1 MDLDSLHPDKRVLI
15 IGAAS
20 LDVLGQ
26 PIGVPEPGT
35 SNPAHVRTSF
45 GGVARNVA
53 ENLARLGQPVTL
65 ISAVGKDDLGSQL
78 LQHTASAGVEVSHCL
93 QVSDAGTAAY
103 IAILDE
109 NGNLYYGLD
118 DMSILRHISSAYLRS
133 LADLFA
139 KSALVFVD
147 ANLAPATLR
156 TVFSLAKRHNIPV
169 CADAT
174 STPLAK
180 RFENHLSRLFL
191 LNANRSEASALLYN
205 RIVVN
210 DVSSALAAAREF
222 VRLGV
227 EIAVIPIG
235 EGGVCYATSQ
245 TSGHIPAVLTRIVD
259 SIGAGDALTATTL
272 FGILN
277 DMDIDEAVRL
287 GVTAASLT
295 LTHTGAVV
303 PNLSLELLYDRLI
316 I

>member
-1 MDLDSLHPDKRVLI
+1 MIVDSLHPDKRVLV

-26 PIGVPEPGT
+26 PMGVPEPGT

-65 ISAVGKDDLGSQL
+65 ISAVGKDDLGAQL
-78 LQHTASAGVEVSHCL
+78 LNHTASAGVDVSHCL
-93 QVSDAGTAAY
+93 QISDASTATY

-118 DMSILRHISSAYLRS
+118 DMSILRHVSSAYLRS

-139 KSALVFVD
+139 DSALVFVD

-156 TVFSLAKRHNIPV
+156 TVFSLAKRNRLPV

-191 LNANRSEASALLYN
+191 LNANRSEASALLDN
-205 RIVVN
+205 RIEVN
-210 DVSSALAAAREF
+210 DMTSALAAAREF

-227 EIAVIPIG
+227 EIAVIPMG

-277 DMDIDEAVRL
+277 DMDIDEAIRL

>member
-1 MDLDSLHPDKRVLI
+1 MYLDSLHPDKRVLI

-93 QVSDAGTAAY
+93 QVSDASTAAY

>member
-1 MDLDSLHPDKRVLI
+1 MDMDSFHPDKRVLV

-53 ENLARLGQPVTL
+53 EKLARLGQPVAL
-65 ISAVGKDDLGSQL
+65 VAAVGKDDLGSQL
-78 LQHTASAGVEVSHCL
+78 LSHTASAGVDVSHCL

-109 NGNLYYGLD
+109 KGNLYYGLD

-133 LADLFA
+133 LADLFSE
-139 KSALVFVD
+139 SALVFVD

-180 RFENHLSRLFL
+180 RIGNHLPRLFL
-191 LNANRSEASALLYN
+191 LNANRSEASALLDN
-205 RIVVN
+205 RIEVN
-210 DVSSALAAAREF
+210 DMTSALAAAREF

-277 DMDIDEAVRL
+277 DMDIDEAIRL

>member
-1 MDLDSLHPDKRVLI
+1 MDVDNFHPDKRVLV

-26 PIGVPEPGT
+26 PIGTPESGT
-35 SNPAHVRTSF
+35 STPAHVRTSF

-65 ISAVGKDDLGSQL
+65 VSAVGKDDLGKQL
-78 LQHTASAGVEVSHCL
+78 LNHTASAGVDVNCCI
-93 QVSDAGTAAY
+93 QVSDAATAAY
-103 IAILDE
+103 IAILDDK
-109 NGNLYYGLD
+109 GNLSYGLD
-118 DMSILRHISSAYLRS
+118 DMTILRHVSSAYLRS
-133 LADLFA
+133 QSDLFA
-139 KSALVFVD
+139 QSALVFVD

-156 TVFSLAKRHNIPV
+156 TVFSLARRHNVPV

-174 STPLAK
+174 STLLAK
-180 RFENHLSRLFL
+180 RLENHIPRLFL
-191 LNANRSEASALLYN
+191 LNANRSEASALLNN
-205 RIVVN
+205 RIEVN
-210 DVSSALAAAREF
+210 DMTNALAAAREF
-222 VRLGV
+222 VRMGV

-277 DMDIDEAVRL
+277 GMDIDEAIRL

>member
-1 MDLDSLHPDKRVLI
+1 MDVDSLHPDRRVLV

-78 LQHTASAGVEVSHCL
+78 LSHTALAGVDVSHCL
-93 QVSDAGTAAY
+93 QVSEAVTAAY

-109 NGNLYYGLD
+109 KGNLYYGLD
-118 DMSILRHISSAYLRS
+118 DMSILRHVSSAYLRS
-133 LADLFA
+133 LADLFS
-139 KSALVFVD
+139 SAALIFVD

-180 RFENHLSRLFL
+180 RFENHLARLFF
-191 LNANRSEASALLYN
+191 LNANRSEATALLGN
-205 RIVVN
+205 KIEVN
-210 DVSSALAAAREF
+210 DMTSALAAAREF
-222 VRLGV
+222 VRMGV

-277 DMDIDEAVRL
+277 EMDIDEAIRL

-303 PNLSLELLYDRLI
+303 PNLSLELLYDRLVI
-316 I
+316 

>member
-1 MDLDSLHPDKRVLI
+1 MDVDSLHPDKRVLV

-78 LQHTASAGVEVSHCL
+78 LSHTASAGVDVSHCL
-93 QVSDAGTAAY
+93 QVSDAVTAAY

-109 NGNLYYGLD
+109 KGNLYYGLD
-118 DMSILRHISSAYLRS
+118 DMSILRHVSSAYLRS
-133 LADLFA
+133 LADLFSHA
-139 KSALVFVD
+139 ALIFVD

-180 RFENHLSRLFL
+180 RFESHLARLFF
-191 LNANRSEASALLYN
+191 LNANRSEATTLLSN
-205 RIVVN
+205 KIEVN
-210 DVSSALAAAREF
+210 DMTSALAAAREF
-222 VRLGV
+222 VRMGV

-277 DMDIDEAVRL
+277 EMDIDEAIRL

-303 PNLSLELLYDRLI
+303 PNLSLELLYDRLVI
-316 I
+316 

>member
-1 MDLDSLHPDKRVLI
+1 MDVDSLNPEKRVLV

-26 PIGVPEPGT
+26 PIGMPEPGT
-35 SNPAHVRTSF
+35 SNPSHVRTSF

-53 ENLARLGQPVTL
+53 ENLARLGQPVSL
-65 ISAVGKDDLGSQL
+65 VSAVGKDDLGAQL
-78 LQHTASAGVEVSHCL
+78 LHHTASAGVDVSHCL
-93 QVSDAGTAAY
+93 QVSDASTAAY

-109 NGNLYYGLD
+109 KGNLYYGLD
-118 DMSILRHISSAYLRS
+118 DMSILRHVSSSYLRS

-139 KSALVFVD
+139 RSALVFVD

-156 TVFSLAKRHNIPV
+156 TVFSLAKRFNIPV

-180 RFENHLSRLFL
+180 RLETHLSRLFL
-191 LNANRSEASALLYN
+191 LNANRSEASTLLDN
-205 RIVVN
+205 RIEVN
-210 DVSSALAAAREF
+210 DMTSALAAAREF

-227 EIAVIPIG
+227 EIAVIPMG

-277 DMDIDEAVRL
+277 DMDIDEAIRL

-295 LTHTGAVV
+295 LTHPGAVV